1 MIEASLEIALESSG
15 TAIAD
20 DAADC
25 GTEVVAAD
33 GELVRAE
40 KIIARARNRAGADI
54 AVIGW
59 PGRVGEIDD
68 AAGIS
73 DELRVAT
80 SAFVVDLSERAVVR
94 GDGRI
99 GGGAVVVE

>member
-1 MIEASLEIALESSG
+1 PGKRAAADFGQPAPVSAGAGAVLEPSG

-40 KIIARARNRAGADI
+40 KIIARARNRPGADI
-54 AVIGW
+54 AVIGR
-59 PGRVGEIDD
+59 PGGVGEIDD
-68 AAGIS
+68 AAGIG
-73 DELRVAT
+73 DELRIAAGT
-80 SAFVVDLSERAVVR
+80 
-94 GDGRI
+94 
-99 GGGAVVVE
+99 VVVE